1 MNNILYITANP
12 KAISESFGLQVGDQ
26 FVKTLKTE
34 HPELNIQHLDLFK
47 EEIPFI
53 DATVLG
59 AWDKLR
65 TGEELI
71 QEESRIITRMNEVLE
86 QFKAADAYIFVT
98 PMWNLSFPP
107 LLKAFLDNVII
118 AGQTLRYTE
127 NGPQGLLTGKKAL
140 HIQARGGVYSEGPAA
155 ALEFTNPYLKAAL
168 AFIGITDYSELNVE
182 GIAAFPDQA
191 LTILEESKEKA
202 VEMAKQFIPARV

>member
-98 PMWNLSFPP
+98 RMWNLSFPP

-118 AGQTLRYTE
+118 AGQTFRYTE